1 MDVSCLNLTGV
12 CGGGGTDSEK
22 KKGILDVRYLM
33 KLSLKLRSYSKEKT

>member
-12 CGGGGTDSEK
+12 CGGGGTDSE